1 MLYKITRSLPDTNT
15 SKSKLIKL
23 ERILFNSQWS
33 DVVLKNLES
42 IWIDTKIKTDD
53 LQNKNQKIKN

>member
-42 IWIDTKIKTDD
+42 I
-53 LQNKNQKIKN
+53 